1 MVEPWWLPRHLAERA
16 HEVAIQR
23 HGGLPGIRDLP
34 GLEATLA
41 SPKNHWAYSGEENLF
56 ALAAVLM
63 VAMAKAH
70 PFNDANKRTSI
81 SCAVMFLG
89 GNGISIQI
97 TDDDLVFHAVR
108 AARCA
113 ETGRNQEVDSIALW
127 LQLAATRT

>member
-1 MVEPWWLPRHLAERA
+1 MAEPWWLPRHLAERA

-41 SPKNHWAYSGEENLF
+41 SPKNHWAYSGEEDLF

-97 TDDDLVFHAVR
+97 TDNDLVFHAVR

-113 ETGRNQEVDSIALW
+113 ETGRHHEVDSIALW

>member
-1 MVEPWWLPRHLAERA
+1 M
-16 HEVAIQR
+16 
-23 HGGLPGIRDLP
+23 P

-63 VAMAKAH
+63 VAVAKAH

-89 GNGISIQI
+89 GNGISVQI
-97 TDDDLVFHAVR
+97 TDDDLVVHTVR
-108 AARCA
+108 TARCA
-113 ETGRNQEVDSIALW
+113 ETGRNREVDSIALW
-127 LQLAATRT
+127 LQLAASRD

>member
-34 GLEATLA
+34 GLDATLTF
-41 SPKNHWAYSGEENLF
+41 PKKHPACSGEKNLF

-97 TDDDLVFHAVR
+97 TDDDLVFYAVR

>member
-1 MVEPWWLPRHLAERA
+1 
-16 HEVAIQR
+16 
-23 HGGLPGIRDLP
+23 LP
-34 GLEATLA
+34 GLEATLV

-113 ETGRNQEVDSIALW
+113 ENGRNQEVDSIALW

>member
-1 MVEPWWLPRHLAERA
+1 M
-16 HEVAIQR
+16 
-23 HGGLPGIRDLP
+23 
-34 GLEATLA
+34 EATLA
-41 SPKNHWAYSGEENLF
+41 SPKNHCTYSGEENLF
-56 ALAAVLM
+56 ALAAVLK

-89 GNGISIQI
+89 GNGISVQI

-113 ETGRNQEVDSIALW
+113 ETGRNQKVDSIALW
-127 LQLAATRT
+127 LQLAASRD